1 MKADTGHFSVKLHL
15 KSFIAAFRC
24 EKNCTIRKTLM
35 KLDAGRHTLP
45 AIFQNDRKLEGKI
58 ERTAALPS
66 TVSRVKPIFFL
77 LKQFR
82 GKQRLLQEVGWTGP
96 SNAELNT
103 AFIVLGADACSF
115 ENLVRPF
122 TFCLSRCFLLKE
134 YSALSKIF
142 HFEVCERKIVVVKKL
157 VKIICLLYF
166 KKNKGKDQ
174 EINKQ
179 NSLNFCLC

>member
-1 MKADTGHFSVKLHL
+1 M
-15 KSFIAAFRC
+15 
-24 EKNCTIRKTLM
+24 
-35 KLDAGRHTLP
+35 
-45 AIFQNDRKLEGKI
+45 
-58 ERTAALPS
+58 
-66 TVSRVKPIFFL
+66 

-179 NSLNFCLC
+179 NSLNFCLCWNRTLWYFDVHFVTMYLVCLLLLVVGFYILHCFNNFYLSYFLICNVCLRLFFSNRNKPRPQEV